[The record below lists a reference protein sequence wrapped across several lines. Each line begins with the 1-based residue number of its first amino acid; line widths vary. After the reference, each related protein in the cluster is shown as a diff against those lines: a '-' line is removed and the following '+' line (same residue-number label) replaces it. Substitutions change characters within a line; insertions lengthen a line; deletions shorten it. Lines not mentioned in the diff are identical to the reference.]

1 MADIFIS
8 YAREDREWVE
18 KLAKALT
25 GEGYTVWWDWDLL
38 VGKRYRETIETE
50 LQVCKATVVVWSQ
63 HSIRS
68 DFVRDEAEEGQQR
81 NILVPLLKENVRPPA
96 GFRQLQT
103 ADLTQWNGA
112 ADNVEFRRMMRGL
125 QHVIGGAPSAEKD
138 DAVDVPPVPSAT
150 VAPGATV
157 AEAAIM
163 PTPVV
168 TPAPTPVT
176 REPVVQAKA
185 PAPAPTP
192 TMGTSPPPPP
202 KPIGTP
208 PGATTAPLPSPLA
221 AMKVPPSSHPVWR
234 YVAIGG
240 VAFLALIF
248 VVAEF
253 VPSPEPAPRP
263 ASVAST
269 GGPATTPP
277 ATAPTP
283 PTTGGDTSNE
293 GQQGSSHPATTP
305 PASTTPPANNA
316 PAVGAKATDMS
327 TATTAV
333 APVLQKAE
341 LADRDSRAQAE
352 AGLAA
357 QKAAAGGST
366 SDANGMSL
374 GTATLP
380 DGSYGGQID
389 SGTAQGV
396 GALSYKNGD
405 LYAGQFVEG
414 KVSGRG
420 VVTFADKS
428 SGYGYSGQF
437 AAGAY
442 NGFGVYYLSN
452 GWRFE
457 GTFKNG
463 QLSGIGAKVDP
474 NGKIVEQGTYDN
486 GTLKS

>member
-50 LQVCKATVVVWSQ
+50 LQTCKATVVVWSQ

-68 DFVRDEAEEGQQR
+68 DFVRDEAEEGQGR

-103 ADLTQWNGA
+103 ADLTQWNGLT
-112 ADNVEFRRMMRGL
+112 DHVEFRRMMRGL
-125 QHVIGGAPSAEKD
+125 QHVVGGAPAAEKD
-138 DAVDVPPVPSAT
+138 DEPEVPTIPTAT

-157 AEAAIM
+157 AEAVVM
-163 PTPVV
+163 PTPAV
-168 TPAPTPVT
+168 TPEPKPPTP
-176 REPVVQAKA
+176 EPVVQAKT
-185 PAPAPTP
+185 PTPAPTP
-192 TMGTSPPPPP
+192 AMGTSPPPPQ
-202 KPIGTP
+202 KLLGTP
-208 PGATTAPLPSPLA
+208 PGSTTAPLPSPFA
-221 AMKVPPSSHPVWR
+221 NMKVPPASHPVWR

-240 VAFLALIF
+240 VAFVALILI
-248 VVAEF
+248 VGQF
-253 VPSPEPAPRP
+253 VPSSTPTPGPKP
-263 ASVAST
+263 IAST
-269 GGPATTPP
+269 NGPTTPPATPPTMSGDVTGQTGGQTTSPPATTPP
-277 ATAPTP
+277 AAPT
-283 PTTGGDTSNE
+283 
-293 GQQGSSHPATTP
+293 
-305 PASTTPPANNA
+305 PANNA
-316 PAVGAKATDMS
+316 PTIGTKATDLS
-327 TATTAV
+327 TATAAV
-333 APVLQKAE
+333 ATVLQKAE

-357 QKAAAGGST
+357 QKAAAAGST

-374 GTATLP
+374 GSATLA
-380 DGSYGGQID
+380 DGAYGGQID
-389 SGTAQGV
+389 NGTAQGV
-396 GALSYKNGD
+396 GALSFKNGD

-437 AAGAY
+437 AAGNY
-442 NGFGVYYLSN
+442 NGLGVYYLSN
-452 GWRFE
+452 GWRYE

-463 QLSGIGAKVDP
+463 QLSGLGAKIDP
-474 NGKIVEQGTYDN
+474 NGKISEQGTYDN

>member
-18 KLAKALT
+18 NLAKALT

-50 LQVCKATVVVWSQ
+50 LQTCKATVVVWSQ

-103 ADLTQWNGA
+103 ADLTQWGGA
-112 ADNVEFRRMMRGL
+112 TDHVEFRRMMRGL
-125 QHVIGGAPSAEKD
+125 QHVIGGEPSYEKVDPPEAPI
-138 DAVDVPPVPSAT
+138 VPAAT
-150 VAPGATV
+150 VGPAATI
-157 AEAAIM
+157 AEPVIQ
-163 PTPVV
+163 PTPIV
-168 TPAPTPVT
+168 APPP
-176 REPVVQAKA
+176 EPVVQAKA
-185 PAPAPTP
+185 PAPNV
-192 TMGTSPPPPP
+192 GSSPPPPSP
-202 KPIGTP
+202 ASTSATP
-208 PGATTAPLPSPLA
+208 PTSTGVPPRAAAAPSPFA
-221 AMKVPPSSHPVWR
+221 AMKVPPASHPVWR
-234 YVAIGG
+234 YLAIGA
-240 VAFLALIF
+240 VVLVALIYVVSAF
-248 VVAEF
+248 VG
-253 VPSPEPAPRP
+253 PSPEPTPKP
-263 ASVAST
+263 TAST
-269 GGPATTPP
+269 HSTPGSGTPANNS
-277 ATAPTP
+277 
-283 PTTGGDTSNE
+283 DTSNE
-293 GQQGSSHPATTP
+293 GQHGSTGGTTAPA
-305 PASTTPPANNA
+305 PANNT
-316 PAVGAKATDMS
+316 PTLGIKATDMS
-327 TATTAV
+327 TATAAV
-333 APVLQKAE
+333 AAVLQKAE
-341 LADRDSRAQAE
+341 LADRDARTQAD

-374 GTATLP
+374 GTATLAE
-380 DGSYGGQID
+380 GTYGGQVYN
-389 SGTAQGV
+389 STAQGV

-405 LYAGQFVEG
+405 LYAGQFDEG

-437 AAGAY
+437 AAGTY
-442 NGFGVYYLSN
+442 NGLGVYYFSN
-452 GWRFE
+452 GWRLE

-474 NGKIVEQGTYDN
+474 NGKISEQGTYEN